1 MKKIVT
7 LIFLL
12 LVSIFLAA
20 CGDDSSSSSDK
31 NTAEASEDKAET
43 ITVKHELGETEVPV
57 NPEKVVVFDY
67 STLDTL
73 DALGVDITALPKDN
87 LPDFLSKFSA
97 DEYENAGTLFEP
109 DFEKL
114 SEIDPDLIIIAGRT
128 SEAYEDLQELAPTIM
143 MSVDSAN
150 FVESFSSNVE
160 LLGKIFGK
168 EKEAEE
174 QLTAIKEEISATKE
188 KAEATGKNGLI
199 ILTNDGGVSAYGPG
213 SRFGFLHDALGFAPA
228 DDTIEASTHG
238 QNVSF
243 EYIAETNPDFLFV
256 VDRNKVVGGEYSAEK
271 TLDNELVN
279 GTNAAKEEQI
289 VYLNP
294 DYWYLSGGG
303 ITSVSEMINEVSSAI
318 E

>member
-12 LVSIFLAA
+12 LVSIFVAA
-20 CGDDSSSSSDK
+20 CGSDTSTSSDE
-31 NTAEASEDKAET
+31 NSAEASEEKAKT

-73 DALGVDITALPKDN
+73 DALGVDVTAVPQDN
-87 LPDFLSKFSA
+87 LPDFLSKFES

-143 MSVDSAN
+143 MSIDSAK
-150 FVESFSSNVE
+150 FVDSFSSNVT
-160 LLGKIFGK
+160 LLGEIFGK
-168 EKEAEE
+168 EAEAEE
-174 QLTAIKEEISATKE
+174 QLTAIKDEINATKE
-188 KAEATGKNGLI
+188 KAEATGQNGLI

-228 DDTIEASTHG
+228 DDTIEVSTHG

-279 GTNAAKEEQI
+279 GTTAAQEEQI

-294 DYWYLSGGG
+294 DFWYLSGGG
-303 ITSVSEMINEVSSAI
+303 ITSVSEMIKEVSSAI